1 MGYCS
6 AACRDAAN
14 AGFHRH
20 ECRVN
25 GTLAGFGCSQVARLA
40 LRMVTSRPLQY
51 FLDRRGSLDAAS
63 KTLDE
68 TSDMADS
75 DNAYVQGAYSVDCTP
90 KINHEI
96 CFIQGRAKL
105 MELSLVTHVPSVPI
119 GCAWAG
125 HFAWQK

>member
-14 AGFHRH
+14 AGFHRL

-25 GTLAGFGCSQVARLA
+25 ETLAGFGCSQVARLA

-75 DNAYVQGAYSVDCTP
+75 DNAYVQGAYSLDCTP
-90 KINHEI
+90 KINHKI
-96 CFIQGRAKL
+96 CFTC
-105 MELSLVTHVPSVPI
+105 S
-119 GCAWAG
+119 
-125 HFAWQK
+125 